1 MNETRYYKRYY
12 KYYLF
17 LLVILCTWF
26 STIVAPP
33 MPIRLVYLAALI
45 IPAYLY
51 APNLIVPVLIC
62 FTGIAAYGFSCSY
75 MPTELYYYLMRIS
88 S

>member
-45 IPAYLY
+45 RDIQ
-51 APNLIVPVLIC
+51 
-62 FTGIAAYGFSCSY
+62 
-75 MPTELYYYLMRIS
+75 
-88 S
+88 